1 MVKPDITVWQPIPSL
16 YEQGYERYL
25 PTAFDGSMT
34 ILEKMNKIIHYL
46 NSIGAL
52 LDSIGEQWNKIVEW
66 VLGEGLENAVRDILT
81 EWLNDGTLANIMSQL
96 IDALPF
102 INLKQYITANG
113 VSQTVGFQECLDV
126 AKLLGGVKIIIPSGY
141 AVVTTAE
148 LNAYKNTTIE
158 MNEGASVKRNHN
170 GYMLLN
176 GLRGGNYNGY
186 SGNGN
191 IKLIGGVW
199 DANGYNKPAT
209 ASALAFAHATN
220 LVFRDVTIK
229 DSNSHH
235 IEMNSSQNVRFENV
249 RCVGLSTTAEN
260 ATAEAIQLD
269 FAGSAGFPAFG
280 TYDATFCKDVVF
292 RDCYFGESGST
303 GTTGVARGI
312 GTHSARMGRWH
323 DDITIDNC
331 TFENLLDYGIQCYNY
346 RNVKI
351 KNNTFRNLEGGIIL
365 YVAYKDTDY
374 FDADGN
380 PAPAQDSDNFRISNN
395 KFTQIKTKNHIRVY
409 GTTLAKIKNTKIH
422 NNTIENATG
431 TAPPIYA
438 LYFDDL
444 EATNNTIQDVKRYGM
459 SIGNGYG
466 FKGIGNTITN
476 SLGTGI
482 IIGAGVSDV
491 TLAHNEITE
500 VDFHGI
506 LLTDGVSDFVL
517 TGNRTKNVNRA
528 NGGYNHIHIVSGCKD
543 GTITG
548 NRTKNGTYS
557 AEYSLY
563 VTNTC
568 TDIVRTG
575 NVWKGGG
582 SIRSVYDV
590 GITTA
595 GVDIA

>member
-52 LDSIGEQWNKIVEW
+52 LDNIGSQWNEIVEW
-66 VLGEGLENAVRDILT
+66 VLGEGLENAVRDKLT

-102 INLKQYITANG
+102 INLRQYIVANK

-141 AVVTTAE
+141 EVVTTAE
-148 LNAYKNTTIE
+148 LNAYKNTIIE
-158 MNEGASVKRNHN
+158 MLEGASVKRNHN

-209 ASALAFAHATN
+209 ASALAFAHAKN
-220 LVFRDVTIK
+220 LVFRDVTVK

-235 IEMNSSQNVRFENV
+235 IELNSSMGVRFENV
-249 RCVGLSTTAEN
+249 KCIGLSTTAEN

-292 RDCYFGESGST
+292 RDCYFGESGSA

-331 TFENLLDYGIQCYNY
+331 TFENLLDYGVQCYNY

-351 KNNTFRNLEGGIIL
+351 KNSTFRNMEGGIIL

-380 PAPAQDSDNFRISNN
+380 PAPAQNSDNFRISTN
-395 KFTQIKTKNHIRVY
+395 KFTQIKSKNHIRIY

-422 NNTIENATG
+422 NNTIENALG

-438 LYFDDL
+438 TYFDDL
-444 EATNNTIQDVKRYGM
+444 EATHNTIQDVKRYGM
-459 SIGNGYG
+459 SIGSGFG

-476 SLGTGI
+476 CLGTGI
-482 IIGAGVSDV
+482 ILSGGVTDV
-491 TLAHNEITE
+491 TLSDNEITE

-506 LLTDGVSDFVL
+506 LMDGVSDFTL
-517 TGNRTKNVNRA
+517 TANRTKNVNRA
-528 NGGYNHIHIVSGCKD
+528 NGGYNHFHIVSGCKD
-543 GTITG
+543 GTLTG

-582 SIRSVYDV
+582 SIRSIYDT
-590 GITTA
+590 GISTA

>member
-52 LDSIGEQWNKIVEW
+52 LDNIGSQWNEIVEW
-66 VLGEGLENAVRDILT
+66 VLGEGLENAVKDKLT

-102 INLKQYITANG
+102 INLRQYIVANN

-148 LNAYKNTTIE
+148 LNVYKNTIIE
-158 MNEGASVKRNHN
+158 QMEGASVKRNHDGYLLMN
-170 GYMLLN
+170 GV
-176 GLRGGNYNGY
+176 RGGNYNGY

-199 DANGYNKPAT
+199 DSNGYNKPST
-209 ASALAFAHATN
+209 ASTLVFAHATN
-220 LVFRDVTIK
+220 LVFRDLTVK

-235 IEMNSSQNVRFENV
+235 IETNSSKGVRFENV
-249 RCVGLSTTAEN
+249 KCLGLSTTAEN
-260 ATAEAIQLD
+260 ATVEAIQLD
-269 FAGSAGFPAFG
+269 FSGANGFPAFG
-280 TYDATFCKDVVF
+280 AYDGTFCKDITF
-292 RDCYFGESGST
+292 RDCEFGESGT
-303 GTTGVARGI
+303 FGTTGVARGI
-312 GTHSARMGRWH
+312 GTHGARMGRWH

-346 RNVKI
+346 RNVKMI
-351 KNNTFRNLEGGIIL
+351 NNTFRNLEGGIII
-365 YVAYKDTDY
+365 YVANKDTDY
-374 FDADGN
+374 FDVDGL
-380 PAPAQDSDNFRISNN
+380 PAAPQNCDNFRISNN
-395 KFTQIKTKNHIRVY
+395 KFTQIKSKNHIRIY
-409 GTTLAKIKNTKIH
+409 GNADARVKNTKIH
-422 NNTIENATG
+422 NNTIENALG

-438 LYFDDL
+438 LDFDDL
-444 EATNNTIQDVKRYGM
+444 EVTNNTIDGVKRYGM
-459 SIGNGYG
+459 NIGRGYG

-476 SLGTGI
+476 ANGTGI
-482 IIGAGVSDV
+482 ILGEGLTDV
-491 TLAHNEITE
+491 TLSFNEITE

-528 NGGYNHIHIVSGCKD
+528 NGLYNHIHIVSGCKD

-582 SIRSVYDV
+582 TIRSIYDV